1 MSELTL
7 SISVQHETETKDESV
22 SILADVQKD
31 VEEYFS
37 NYVDAKYLNQGK
49 MIFSWYDDAPVSSG
63 VALTT
68 ELNDLE
74 GFDLIAELQ
83 LFLRKKGY
91 LVSAII

>member
-7 SISVQHETETKDESV
+7 SISVQNETETKDESV

-37 NYVDAKYLNQGK
+37 NYVDSRYLNERK

-63 VALTT
+63 AALTT
-68 ELNDLE
+68 ELRDLE
-74 GFDLIAELQ
+74 SFDLIAGLQ
-83 LFLRKKGY
+83 SFLRKKGY